1 MPRVCFLTGKRGG
14 FDAMLPTLELMAED
28 PRFELSVIVTDQH
41 LMKEFGQTS
50 HYVNKLLPKKAKL
63 YQVDSWQQ
71 GDSGCARARAI
82 GRCLENTARALERL
96 RPEILLIIGD
106 RGESLAGAIAAHN
119 MGIAIAHVQGG
130 DVTGCLDDAN
140 RNAITKLAHVHFVTD
155 HTARGVLLN
164 SLGEDGEHVYA
175 VGDPHV
181 DALLRDGWGVPV
193 DFNEMPDGMKLQK
206 RYKLPHA
213 PERFLL
219 VLQHPDTFRPD
230 DATEDM
236 VQVARAVVSLGL
248 RSLFIYPCSDQGY
261 KGMTALMNK
270 LPQQYPQVTVHKNIP
285 HKEFIGLLSMAGCL
299 VGNSSA
305 GVIEACYFGT
315 PVVDIGTRQ
324 KGRGKPQNVIWCEEV
339 AEAAIYKSLRQALAL
354 GRLDPIQP
362 WGDGT
367 ACRKIVDVLAN
378 LRVDRQLLSKGAG

>member
-50 HYVNKLLPKKAKL
+50 HYVSKLLPKKCKL

-71 GDSGCARARAI
+71 GDSGYARARAI
-82 GRCLENTARALERL
+82 GRTLENTARALERL
-96 RPEILLIIGD
+96 RPDILLLIGD

-140 RNAITKLAHVHFVTD
+140 RHAITKLAHIHFVTD
-155 HTARGVLLN
+155 LAACNVLTRF
-164 SLGEDGEHVYA
+164 LGEDADRIHI

-181 DALLRDGWGVPV
+181 DAFMNSHVFEIDGT
-193 DFNEMPDGMKLQK
+193 KLSK
-206 RYKLPHA
+206 RYKLPLP
-213 PERFLL
+213 PENFLL

-230 DATEDM
+230 EATEDM
-236 VQVARAVVSLGL
+236 VQVARAVVSTGL

-324 KGRGKPQNVIWCEEV
+324 KGRRRPQNVIWCEEV
-339 AEAAIYKSLRQALAL
+339 VEAQIYAKTRQALSM
-354 GRLDPIQP
+354 GRTEPVQP

-367 ACRKIVDVLAN
+367 ACRKIVDVLAD

>member
-28 PRFELSVIVTDQH
+28 PRFDLSVIVTDQH

-63 YQVDSWQQ
+63 YLADSWQQ
-71 GDSGCARARAI
+71 GDSGCARARAT

-130 DVTGCLDDAN
+130 DITGCLDDAN
-140 RNAITKLAHVHFVTD
+140 RHAITKLAHLHFVTD
-155 HTARGVLLN
+155 GKAWLVL
-164 SLGEDGEHVYA
+164 EQIGEHSGRIHV

-181 DALLRDGWGVPV
+181 DALLRIELIPID
-193 DFNEMPDGMKLQK
+193 KLMK
-206 RYKLPHA
+206 RYKLPVP
-213 PERFLL
+213 PENFLL

-236 VQVARAVVSLGL
+236 IQTARAVVSTGL

-261 KGMTALMNK
+261 KGMVTLLNK
-270 LPQQYPQVTVHKNIP
+270 LPEQYPQVTVHKNIP

-324 KGRGKPQNVIWCEEV
+324 NGRRRPQNVIWCEEV
-339 AEAAIYKSLRQALAL
+339 VEAQIYAKTRQALSV
-354 GRLDPIQP
+354 GRIAPIQP

-367 ACRKIVDVLAN
+367 ACRKIVEVLAN